1 MKIKGKEKRFN
12 PGELVLIRSDGGNQ
26 SSKSWSPHRGQQ
38 QWSPAVI
45 ISCREMSVHV
55 MDRPKRIVDTFEYR
69 VFSEGKKKILYE
81 EEIYKL
87 SNDAV
92 NN

>member
-12 PGELVLIRSDGGNQ
+12 PGELVLIRSNGGSQ
-26 SSKSWSPHRGQQ
+26 SNKSWDYQASTQ

-69 VFSEGKKKILYE
+69 VFSDGKKKILYE

>member
-1 MKIKGKEKRFN
+1 MKIKNKEKRFN
-12 PGELVLIRSDGGNQ
+12 PGELVLIRSDSGDQ
-26 SSKSWSPHRGQQ
+26 SSN
-38 QWSPAVI
+38 QWSYRANTQHWTPAVI

-69 VFSEGKKKILYE
+69 VFSEGKKTILYE
-81 EEIYKL
+81 EDIYKF
-87 SNDAV
+87 SNDTV